1 MIETGRLILRGWRA
15 EDRDPFLAM
24 GRSPAVMEHLGGLQS
39 PEQVDEAIGRVRACQ
54 AANGHCL
61 WAAERKMDGAFLG
74 FCGLKIGNVG
84 PIDGEIEIGWRLR
97 EDAWGQGF
105 AKEAAIASLAWG
117 WANLDAPRIVAIT
130 VPGNRASWGLMERL
144 GMTRRPDMDFGHPHF
159 AEGHRLHRHITYVME
174 RPA

>member
-15 EDRDPFLAM
+15 GDRDPFLAM

-61 WAAERKMDGAFLG
+61 WAVERRMDGAFLG

-159 AEGHRLHRHITYVME
+159 AEGHRVHRHITYVME